1 MKRIMCLLLA
11 IMMMMATLAFASA
24 EEVKITFYTEN
35 ATNGANEARLAA
47 FNALY
52 PNIKVELVEMPAGS
66 TDRMQMLSTVLQ
78 AKDSSLDVFIV
89 DCTWPERSEERR

>member
-52 PNIKVELVEMPAGS
+52 PNIKVELVEIGS
-66 TDRMQMLSTVLQ
+66 RCKR
-78 AKDSSLDVFIV
+78 A
-89 DCTWPERSEERR
+89 